1 MAKRI
6 NRVIELIE
14 AGEPVYYFCSTSFVL
29 SYPVWKSVHNK

>member
-14 AGEPVYYFCSTSFVL
+14 AGEPVYYTGVSEFKPTL
-29 SYPVWKSVHNK
+29 I

>member
-14 AGEPVYYFCSTSFVL
+14 AGEPVYYNGGGEFKQT
-29 SYPVWKSVHNK
+29 